1 LWRLVA
7 QKIAAYI
14 RFTPNPPEIEMT
26 AASATVRTTIH
37 AARET
42 AFRHIAPIDLTSIF
56 TGYGPLPSVAE
67 TRNQTGPWDAAGRS
81 RTVVFS
87 DGSSATERL
96 TGYEDARGFSYKITG
111 FTGVL
116 RHLASEA
123 RGQWWFESAPD
134 NQATSVVWRYEFVSR
149 SAWLKPL
156 VGLFTKRLWRGYM
169 QRALTL
175 SKAQVEA
182 LGVPQTGA

>member
-1 LWRLVA
+1 
-7 QKIAAYI
+7 
-14 RFTPNPPEIEMT
+14 
-26 AASATVRTTIH
+26 
-37 AARET
+37 
-42 AFRHIAPIDLTSIF
+42 LTSIF

-87 DGSSATERL
+87 DGSSATETL
-96 TGYEDARGFSYKITG
+96 TGYEEANRFSYRITG

-123 RGQWWFESAPD
+123 RGEWWFESTPAD
-134 NQATSVVWRYEFVSR
+134 RVTSVVWRYEFVSR
-149 SAWLKPL
+149 AKWLEPL
-156 VGLFTKRLWRGYM
+156 VSLFTKRLWRGYM
-169 QRALTL
+169 KRALNL

-182 LGVPQTGA
+182 LSA